1 LGLHYDNLFKSA
13 VLINLTHKKTFF
25 KKRQNFSRFSF
36 GTTLD
41 TSYYIEQGFNLSF
54 GFKSQFNQFNRN
66 VAKEIS
72 SLDLGSLGINSINV
86 DFQDV
91 TNQAIFN
98 PCLSINFFSRWRAEL
113 KYLKLNQR
121 HWQM

>member
-1 LGLHYDNLFKSA
+1 
-13 VLINLTHKKTFF
+13 
-25 KKRQNFSRFSF
+25 
-36 GTTLD
+36 
-41 TSYYIEQGFNLSF
+41 LSF

-86 DFQDV
+86 DFQDL
-91 TNQAIFN
+91 TNQAYFQS
-98 PCLSINFFSRWRAEL
+98 CLSINFLSGGAEL

-121 HWQM
+121 HGKCKSNHR

>member
-1 LGLHYDNLFKSA
+1 
-13 VLINLTHKKTFF
+13 
-25 KKRQNFSRFSF
+25 
-36 GTTLD
+36 
-41 TSYYIEQGFNLSF
+41 LSF

-91 TNQAIFN
+91 TNQAYFQSLFVN
-98 PCLSINFFSRWRAEL
+98 KFLVGGGAEL